1 MFLPSVDDMNE
12 SGIGQLRKARG
23 WTQERLA
30 RRSGVAVRTIQRLEA
45 GKGAGLETISLI
57 ADALEVPVRDL
68 FVSVEDEDFQTRVEG
83 LDARK
88 SAQQAKRDS
97 AAHGF
102 TFLYQGVGLLVTFAT
117 IVLVL
122 TGALS
127 WLGWFIIPAYWVAG
141 GYLFSFLV
149 GVAINPWLD
158 AKYPLSLPSR
168 GPTGLGAEGL

>member
-1 MFLPSVDDMNE
+1 MNE
-12 SGIGQLRKARG
+12 SDIGRLRKARG

-30 RRSGVAVRTIQRLEA
+30 SQSGVAVRTIQRLEA
-45 GKGAGLETISLI
+45 GKGAGLETLALI
-57 ADALEVPVRDL
+57 ADALGVPVREL
-68 FVSVEDEDFQTRVEG
+68 FVSVEDEGFQIRVEA

-88 SAQQAKRDS
+88 STQQAKRDA

-102 TFLYQGVGLLVTFAT
+102 TFLYQGLGLLVTFAT

-127 WLGWFIIPAYWVAG
+127 WLGWFIIPAYWAAG

-158 AKYPLSLPSR
+158 GKYPLSQPSH
-168 GPTGLGAEGL
+168 GPAEFGSEGL